1 MLVNFNF
8 LISLALKDEVILA
21 IISDGRLSK
30 ADNSLGCLE
39 DEELELELELED
51 GELEDGELE
60 DGEMGLGFASPP
72 LNLVLR
78 DLVFGVFFIIFSFE
92 LKFIKLIV
100 DDSLVVECWLIT
112 IGVHHKHKSC

>member
-51 GELEDGELE
+51 GELEDGE
-60 DGEMGLGFASPP
+60 MGLGFASPP

-100 DDSLVVECWLIT
+100 DDSLVVECRLIT
-112 IGVHHKHKSC
+112 IGKRHKHKSC

>member
-39 DEELELELELED
+39 DEELELEL
-51 GELEDGELE
+51 ELE